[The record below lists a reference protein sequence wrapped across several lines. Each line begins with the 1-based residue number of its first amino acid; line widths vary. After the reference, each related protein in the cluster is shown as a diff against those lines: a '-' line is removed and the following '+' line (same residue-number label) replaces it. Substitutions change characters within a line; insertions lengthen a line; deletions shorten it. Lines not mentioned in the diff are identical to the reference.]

1 MIAILRKELADY
13 FTGIRCLILFILV
26 FGLCALALVS
36 AYQGIR
42 GAGTEGFIFLR
53 LYTTEP
59 IFGGGLSSLL
69 NFVNIVALI
78 FVPLIGIA
86 LGFDAI
92 NRERAGGTLSRI
104 MSQPVFRDSVIN
116 GKFLAGIVILSI
128 MMTSAILLIGGYG
141 LRMVG
146 VPPSLEEINRLFIY
160 LVLIIIYG
168 AFWIGLSILL
178 SVLFRSLGTSLI
190 CSIALWLIFS
200 FAVLVVAAVGAG
212 QSTEALQTIIRFSPN
227 WLFGNASSAIL
238 HPTVRTLGTI
248 TAEQAAYM
256 IPNPLSL
263 GQSLILVWPNLT
275 GLVSLSA
282 ICFAISYVLFMRQE
296 IRAT

>member
-1 MIAILRKELADY
+1 MLAILRKELVDY

-26 FGLCALALVS
+26 FGLCALALFS
-36 AYQGIR
+36 AYHGIR
-42 GAGTEGFIFLR
+42 GAGTGGFIFLR

-59 IFGGGLSSLL
+59 TFGGGLSSLL

-178 SVLFRSLGTSLI
+178 SILFRNLGTSLI
-190 CSIALWLIFS
+190 CAIALWLIFS

-212 QSTEALQTIIRFSPN
+212 QGTEVLQTIIRFSPN

-238 HPTVRTLGTI
+238 HPTVRTFGTI
-248 TAEQAAYM
+248 TAEQATYM

-263 GQSLILVWPNLT
+263 GQSLILIWPNLI
-275 GLVSLSA
+275 GLVSLSV